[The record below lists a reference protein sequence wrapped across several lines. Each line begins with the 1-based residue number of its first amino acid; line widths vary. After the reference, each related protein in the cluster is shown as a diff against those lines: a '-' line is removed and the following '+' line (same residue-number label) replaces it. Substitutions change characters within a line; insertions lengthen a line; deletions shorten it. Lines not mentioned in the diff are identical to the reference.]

1 MKGLLHGANMGLLR
15 GAFPAQ
21 PGGWSRS
28 GCESRGARHKKKSKD
43 HIYLTKGAQSA
54 PNLGRKKGGDGE
66 RRGIAES
73 QGRGEMGE
81 EQDQTAMCPES
92 KGSGREG
99 AQPRGDTPRGWQH
112 RRPSQLWAQG
122 RASSV
127 PRGQGS
133 APATR
138 GLGGFP
144 HYTEEA
150 GSQER
155 GQQRDYGANE
165 RLRGWLHRCW
175 GARQDRGSSSAP
187 RRLRQQNQPHPSM
200 GKGPSRLLASASC

>member
-1 MKGLLHGANMGLLR
+1 MKGLLHEANRLLR
-15 GAFPAQ
+15 GAFLAQ

-43 HIYLTKGAQSA
+43 HIYLAKGAQSA
-54 PNLGRKKGGDGE
+54 PNLGRKKGGEGE

-73 QGRGEMGE
+73 RGRGKTGE
-81 EQDQTAMCPES
+81 EQHQTDACLES
-92 KGSGREG
+92 KGPGGEG
-99 AQPRGDTPRGWQH
+99 AQPHGDAPRGWQH
-112 RRPSQLWAQG
+112 RRPSQFWAQG

-138 GLGGFP
+138 ELGGCP
-144 HYTEEA
+144 HHTEEA
-150 GSQER
+150 GSQEQ
-155 GQQRDYGANE
+155 GQQRGHRANK
-165 RLRGWLHRCW
+165 RLPGYPHRSW
-175 GARQDRGSSSAP
+175 GVRQDGGSSSAP
-187 RRLRQQNQPHPSM
+187 RRLRQQNQPCLSM